1 MFNKIK
7 IRLLVLLI
15 IVLAAGIIFLVY
27 LHNKEKILYESIR
40 DEGNLRL
47 EFMINNLIDRLNYDN
62 IDDNYLSELS
72 SLTKAEIELV
82 SSEQKKDI
90 EKSISDLSAFNYA
103 FVKPSLNEG
112 NSGKIIFVR
121 LKSEKLTQLGKKI
134 GEEQIFVLSGF
145 LFFIL
150 IITLAVYAQIVNPI
164 TLIISSVTS
173 RKTEKITKLKKSK
186 NEFGFFAN
194 LISEFFEQKKILEEE
209 IKVRKITQEELETLN
224 DELEKRVT
232 DRTEELAITN
242 LELQKERDQTK
253 QYLDIAGTVITI
265 LDNDGYILMMNKK
278 GDEVLGYQQGELLG
292 KNWYNTCVHPRDREN
307 FIKIHTEIMQGKE
320 QTNSFNI
327 GDVIT
332 KAKETRTFIFHKT
345 FLKDGDTNNSSLLFS
360 AEDIT
365 ELKLKEKEL
374 IEAKEKADE
383 SNRLKSTFLANMS
396 HELRTPM
403 IGILGYSDLLIN
415 ELVDDRFNKMAVAI
429 HDSGQRLIDTL
440 NLILDLS
447 RLEANKHSIDNQVV
461 NLNSLVKN
469 ITFHFEAAAGRKK
482 LFLKTN
488 IPGYD
493 IVARTDPR
501 MIRDILNNLINNAI
515 KFTNSGGVFIT
526 LEVFHKSFII
536 SVRDTGIGIPQKS
549 LNIIFEEFR
558 QVSEGLG
565 RGFQGT
571 GLGLTI
577 CKKYVELLGGEIS
590 VKSIQDEGS
599 EFTFKIP
606 LFAEDEFETENREKE
621 TLGEDNDYYPFIL
634 KETPKEKSRIL
645 VVEDDETSR
654 DIIFLFLKNFYEI
667 TFAETGEQAIELTI
681 KKKFDCIIMDINLG
695 AGLTGIET
703 KDEIRK
709 IRGFENVP
717 IIAATAFAM
726 LGDKEKFLT
735 NGFDHYL
742 SKPYLKHQ
750 LLKMIEDILK

>member
-1 MFNKIK
+1 MPPTKSNSICST
-7 IRLLVLLI
+7 IPRTVLLFR
-15 IVLAAGIIFLVY
+15 VSTSTV
-27 LHNKEKILYESIR
+27 
-40 DEGNLRL
+40 
-47 EFMINNLIDRLNYDN
+47 EF
-62 IDDNYLSELS
+62 
-72 SLTKAEIELV
+72 
-82 SSEQKKDI
+82 
-90 EKSISDLSAFNYA
+90 
-103 FVKPSLNEG
+103 
-112 NSGKIIFVR
+112 
-121 LKSEKLTQLGKKI
+121 
-134 GEEQIFVLSGF
+134 
-145 LFFIL
+145 
-150 IITLAVYAQIVNPI
+150 
-164 TLIISSVTS
+164 
-173 RKTEKITKLKKSK
+173 
-186 NEFGFFAN
+186 
-194 LISEFFEQKKILEEE
+194 
-209 IKVRKITQEELETLN
+209 
-224 DELEKRVT
+224 
-232 DRTEELAITN
+232 
-242 LELQKERDQTK
+242 
-253 QYLDIAGTVITI
+253 
-265 LDNDGYILMMNKK
+265 
-278 GDEVLGYQQGELLG
+278 
-292 KNWYNTCVHPRDREN
+292 
-307 FIKIHTEIMQGKE
+307 
-320 QTNSFNI
+320 
-327 GDVIT
+327 
-332 KAKETRTFIFHKT
+332 
-345 FLKDGDTNNSSLLFS
+345 
-360 AEDIT
+360 
-365 ELKLKEKEL
+365 
-374 IEAKEKADE
+374 
-383 SNRLKSTFLANMS
+383 
-396 HELRTPM
+396 
-403 IGILGYSDLLIN
+403 
-415 ELVDDRFNKMAVAI
+415 
-429 HDSGQRLIDTL
+429 
-440 NLILDLS
+440 
-447 RLEANKHSIDNQVV
+447 
-461 NLNSLVKN
+461 
-469 ITFHFEAAAGRKK
+469 
-482 LFLKTN
+482 
-488 IPGYD
+488 
-493 IVARTDPR
+493 
-501 MIRDILNNLINNAI
+501 
-515 KFTNSGGVFIT
+515 T